1 MNSGQEFG
9 TVVIPS
15 RFAVSRRWML
25 AAGASGVSAVLLRSG
40 SAGAKQ
46 TQLVCVLESDPPV
59 INPAI
64 TNSIASFVA
73 GCPVYN
79 GLVYVNTKYEVEPEL
94 AERWEVSPDNKS
106 CAFYLR
112 KGVTWH
118 DGKPFT
124 SADVK
129 FSIENINSKFQPYGR
144 SAFKQLDRVD
154 IPDAH
159 TAIVHLKAPSP
170 ALLSAADRASG
181 SILPK
186 HLWEGVNVTNTPLN
200 QKPVGT
206 GPFKLVEYRRGE
218 SIRYVKNERYFVSG
232 KPMIDELIFRIIPDA
247 AARVAAFESGEVDV
261 LYAYAVPPIE
271 AVRLA
276 KMRGVT
282 LKTTDARG
290 GAYLAMF
297 NTRRKPCSDVRVRQ
311 AIAHAID
318 RKFMRDNIVQGFT
331 ENMMGPVPPVSPLY
345 NKGLRDYDFDP
356 KKANGLLDA
365 AGYPRGS
372 DGRRLS
378 LALLWPN
385 YDDNVGKIA
394 DVTQRNLADVGIQVN
409 FQPLDRAALNQR
421 GYTALE
427 FDMII
432 ESYGLG
438 PDPDIGV
445 ERLYNS
451 NNILSPPQPF
461 TNSSGYSNPEVDRM
475 FEEQRAQP
483 DQTSRKKI
491 YDRIQEIIW
500 QDIPVLPVFAYLQV
514 NIYRS
519 SYVTDIFNTPASNY
533 ENFADA
539 KLL

>member
-1 MNSGQEFG
+1 MRNSGNEPR
-9 TVVIPS
+9 TVAIPTS
-15 RFAVSRRWML
+15 VSRRWML
-25 AAGASGVSAVLLRSG
+25 GAGATGVSAVLLHPG
-40 SAGAKQ
+40 LAFAKQ
-46 TQLVCVLESDPPV
+46 SQLVCVLESDPPV

-94 AERWEVSPDNKS
+94 AERWEVSPDNKRYV
-106 CAFYLR
+106 FHLR

-118 DGKPFT
+118 DGTPFT

-129 FSIENINSKFQPYGR
+129 FSIENINAKFQPYGR
-144 SAFKQLDRVD
+144 SGFKQLDRVET
-154 IPDAH
+154 PDQH
-159 TAIVHLKAPSP
+159 TAIIHMKTSSP
-170 ALLSAADRASG
+170 AVLATGDRASG

-206 GPFKLVEYRRGE
+206 GPYKLVEYRRGE
-218 SIRYVKNERYFVSG
+218 IIRYEKNDRYFVPG
-232 KPMIDELIFRIIPDA
+232 KPTINELIFRIIPDA

-261 LYAYAVPPIE
+261 LYAYAVPPVE

-290 GAYLAMF
+290 GAYLAML

-318 RKFMRDNIVQGFT
+318 RKFMRENIVQGFT
-331 ENMMGPVPPVSPLY
+331 ENMLGPLPPVSPLY
-345 NKGLRDYDFDP
+345 NKNLQDYAFDP
-356 KKANGLLDA
+356 KKSNEMLDA
-365 AGYPRGS
+365 AGYPRAA
-372 DGRRLS
+372 DGRRFN

-385 YDDNVGKIA
+385 YDDNVSKIA
-394 DVTQRNLADVGIQVN
+394 DVIQRNLADVGIRVN
-409 FQPLDRAALNQR
+409 FQPLDRGALNQR

-461 TNSSGYSNPEVDRM
+461 TNSSGYSNPEIDRM
-475 FEEQRAQP
+475 FDEQRTQP
-483 DQTSRKKI
+483 DLASRKKM

-500 QDIPVLPVFAYLQV
+500 RDIPVLPIFAYLQV

-519 SYVTDIFNTPASNY
+519 SYVTEIFNTPASNY

-539 KLL
+539 KLV